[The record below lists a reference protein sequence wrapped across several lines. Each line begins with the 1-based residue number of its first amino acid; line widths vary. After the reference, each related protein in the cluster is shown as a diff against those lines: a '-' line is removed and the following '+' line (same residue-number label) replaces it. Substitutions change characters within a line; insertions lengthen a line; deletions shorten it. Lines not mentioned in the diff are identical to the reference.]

1 MMPYYSLVIKM
12 KRKVKALIALP
23 FVLILLAMVA
33 FQGSKAAGESG
44 SLVLY
49 DSAKI
54 GVVEKELTF
63 KLKAGINEV
72 PLEEIEG
79 LKIAEITLKPVDEGA
94 EVLGI
99 VSQGFNVKN
108 VFEANIGENVE
119 VKLKSGETIS
129 GKFLG
134 YKDGKITIQGDGY
147 YLIDPQEVAYFKAS
161 KLNGERKAKTYA
173 VINAKEE
180 GEYKFKLIYRVANI
194 GWGSRYKLYLGDK
207 AFLQGYVLID
217 NPTNKSFEDVDVLL
231 VSGNVQF
238 YQPPV
243 YFRDMMAKAEAEVP
257 ASVKPMEPQKL
268 EAFYLYKLGIIDV
281 NPFEKKLI
289 PYVSQESEF
298 KREYL
303 YESYPYTRQGDVY
316 EIISLKTDKVLPAG
330 IVEIYKEME
339 GKNVL
344 IGEQWIDHT
353 PKGDTLRLK
362 LGKDID
368 LKGETKILEQKN
380 YERSTYYKVEISVEN
395 FGNETKE
402 IIIRHYKWRGK
413 ILSSSESPI
422 EETAN
427 YVEFKVT
434 VKPGEKESVTFEY
447 EVSY

>member
-1 MMPYYSLVIKM
+1 M
-12 KRKVKALIALP
+12 KRKVKVLIALP

-33 FQGSKAAGESG
+33 FQGSKAVGESG

-72 PLEEIEG
+72 PLDEVEG
-79 LKIAEITLKPVDEGA
+79 LNIAEVTLKPVGEGT

-99 VSQGFNVKN
+99 VSQGFNVKG
-108 VFEANIGENVE
+108 VFEANIGESVE

-134 YKDGKITIQGDGY
+134 YKDGKIAIQGDGY

-161 KLNGERKAKTYA
+161 KLGGEKKARTYA
-173 VINAKEE
+173 VISAKKE
-180 GEYKFKLIYRVANI
+180 GEYKFKLIYRVSNI

-207 AFLQGYVLID
+207 AFLQGYVLVD

-238 YQPPV
+238 YQPPE
-243 YFRDMMAKAEAEVP
+243 YYLNNREVMVKP
-257 ASVKPMEPQKL
+257 AVKPMKL
-268 EAFYLYKLGIIDV
+268 EAFYLYRLGIIDV

-289 PYVSQESEF
+289 PYVGQESEF
-298 KREYL
+298 EREYL
-303 YESYPYTRQGDVY
+303 YESYPYGGSGDVY
-316 EIISLKTDKVLPAG
+316 EIISLKAGKVLPAG

-362 LGKDID
+362 LGRDID
-368 LKGETKILEQKN
+368 LKGETKLLEQKSD
-380 YERSTYYKVEISVEN
+380 ERSTYYKVEVSVEN

-402 IIIRHYKWRGK
+402 VIIRHYKWRGK

-434 VKPGEKESVTFEY
+434 VKPGERKSVTFEY
-447 EVSY
+447 RVTY